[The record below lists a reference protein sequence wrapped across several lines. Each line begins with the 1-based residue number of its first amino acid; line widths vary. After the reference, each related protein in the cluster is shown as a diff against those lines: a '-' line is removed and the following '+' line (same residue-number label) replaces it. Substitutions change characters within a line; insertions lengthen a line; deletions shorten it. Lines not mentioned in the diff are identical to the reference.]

1 VLQQLKSYLHF
12 LWNSTN
18 QHGVHSPFVF
28 DLVTKCLY
36 RSEVQKFTD
45 ALPFR
50 SKKDKSIHRLLRYF
64 NEAHPQIIASQNYSN
79 TSSDKVKYIDVDYC
93 IQNNIKI
100 ETILSNTTNDTCF
113 IFDNIH
119 TSASNQDFWG
129 AIIQNP
135 VFTVTIDTFHLGI
148 SFIRAE
154 QKKEHFI
161 IRN

>member
-1 VLQQLKSYLHF
+1 
-12 LWNSTN
+12 
-18 QHGVHSPFVF
+18 
-28 DLVTKCLY
+28 
-36 RSEVQKFTD
+36 
-45 ALPFR
+45 
-50 SKKDKSIHRLLRYF
+50 LLRYF

-119 TSASNQDFWG
+119 TSVSNHDFWD
-129 AIIQNP
+129 AITQHP
-135 VFTVTIDTFHLGI
+135 VFTVTIDTFQLGI